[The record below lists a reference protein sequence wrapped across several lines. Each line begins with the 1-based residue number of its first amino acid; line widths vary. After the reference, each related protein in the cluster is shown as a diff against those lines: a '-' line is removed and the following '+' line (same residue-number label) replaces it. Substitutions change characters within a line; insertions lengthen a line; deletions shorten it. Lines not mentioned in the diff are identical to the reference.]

1 MISKRQKI
9 SLGVSIAVLLLCSMA
24 ALVFARMYYSLA
36 PMVINDSS
44 PDIAVKL
51 TDEERTHIYSLVR
64 SLLFQVSL
72 VLSILAGLWA
82 AFAGVTTWL
91 GAEGRRGFQSMSHK
105 WPNSMMETTRTG
117 TLGSPRVCGSSCVIG
132 PRGLAFER

>member
-9 SLGVSIAVLLLCSMA
+9 IVGVSTAVLLLCSLA
-24 ALVFARMYYSLA
+24 ALLFARMYYSLA

-44 PDIAVKL
+44 PDIAAKL
-51 TDEERTHIYSLVR
+51 TDEERSHIYTLVR

-82 AFAGVTTWL
+82 AFAGVLIWL
-91 GAEGRRGFQSMSHK
+91 WSRS
-105 WPNSMMETTRTG
+105 
-117 TLGSPRVCGSSCVIG
+117 SPRIS
-132 PRGLAFER
+132 EQ

>member
-9 SLGVSIAVLLLCSMA
+9 CVGVSIGVLLLCSLA
-24 ALVFARMYYSLA
+24 ALIFARMYYSLA
-36 PMVINDSS
+36 PMIINDSS
-44 PDIAVKL
+44 PDIATKL
-51 TDEERTHIYSLVR
+51 TDEERTHIYTLVR

-91 GAEGRRGFQSMSHK
+91 WSRSSPKITEH
-105 WPNSMMETTRTG
+105 ET
-117 TLGSPRVCGSSCVIG
+117 PV
-132 PRGLAFER
+132 A

>member
-9 SLGVSIAVLLLCSMA
+9 LVGVSIAVLLLCSLA
-24 ALVFARMYYSLA
+24 ALIFARMYYSLA

-44 PDIAVKL
+44 PTIASKL

-64 SLLFQVSL
+64 SLLLQVSV
-72 VLSILAGLWA
+72 VLSILAALWA

-91 GAEGRRGFQSMSHK
+91 WSRSSSKISEH
-105 WPNSMMETTRTG
+105 ET
-117 TLGSPRVCGSSCVIG
+117 PV
-132 PRGLAFER
+132 A